1 MNAKPQLRRS
11 SDLPIEAERLLDALP
26 TLPKVALEVIR
37 LVDSPFASA
46 ADLRRAVGED
56 AILTARILQAV
67 NASTHG
73 LSRRI
78 ADIERAILILGLNTV
93 RNLAIIT
100 SAERFFQPRREA
112 GRFRSLAN
120 ELWRHA
126 TTTASAA
133 KLLAMELPE
142 PHPYLTSEEF
152 YVIGLIHDVGIMAEL
167 YSDRDRLI
175 EALER
180 VQPLDDIARSEGS
193 APRKDLRAL
202 ELEVFG
208 FDHAALGRRLCD
220 RWQFP
225 TFLLDGVG
233 FHHSPMDAAEDA
245 RPAAMLVSIADRVA
259 ASVPGGFADDLPSLE
274 VDDEELE
281 LIGLDEEAL
290 DRVRYQLQADL
301 APAPR
306 R

>member
-1 MNAKPQLRRS
+1 MSTTLPFRRRN
-11 SDLPIEAERLLDALP
+11 DLPIEAERLLDALP
-26 TLPKVALEVIR
+26 TMPKVALEVIR
-37 LVDSPFASA
+37 LVDSPYASA
-46 ADLRRAVGED
+46 ADLRRVVGED

-78 ADIERAILILGLNTV
+78 ADIERAILILGLNTI

-120 ELWRHA
+120 QLWRHA

-152 YVIGLIHDVGIMAEL
+152 YVMGLIHDVGIMAEL
-167 YSDRDRLI
+167 YADRDGLI
-175 EALER
+175 DALER
-180 VQPLDDIARSEGS
+180 VQPLDDIARGDG
-193 APRKDLRAL
+193 AVPRKDLRML
-202 ELEVFG
+202 EIELFG

-225 TFLLDGVG
+225 GFLLDAVG
-233 FHHSPMDAAEDA
+233 FHHTPRQAPDDFK
-245 RPAAMLVSIADRVA
+245 PAAMLVSLADRIA
-259 ASVPGGFADDLPSLE
+259 AAAPGGFADDLPSLE
-274 VDDEELE
+274 VDNEELE
-281 LIGLDEEAL
+281 FLGFDEETL

>member
-1 MNAKPQLRRS
+1 MNSKPQFHRA
-11 SDLPIEAERLLDALP
+11 SDLPIETERLLDALP

-93 RNLAIIT
+93 RNLAIIS

-133 KLLAMELPE
+133 KLLAMELAE

-152 YVIGLIHDVGIMAEL
+152 YVMGLIHDVGIMAEL
-167 YSDRDRLI
+167 YADRDRLI
-175 EALER
+175 DALER
-180 VQPLDDIARSEGS
+180 VQPLDDIARGEG
-193 APRKDLRAL
+193 ATPRKDLRVFEL
-202 ELEVFG
+202 ELFG
-208 FDHAALGRRLCD
+208 VDHATLGRRLCD

-225 TFLLDGVG
+225 AFLLDGVG
-233 FHHSPMDAAEDA
+233 FHHAPLEAPESEQIS
-245 RPAAMLVSIADRVA
+245 AMLISIADRVA
-259 ASVPGGFADDLPSLE
+259 ASAPGGFADDLPSTE
-274 VDDEELE
+274 IDDEELA

>member
-1 MNAKPQLRRS
+1 MRGRLIYLMGPSGSGKDSL
-11 SDLPIEAERLLDALP
+11 LEAARERLAARDC
-26 TLPKVALEVIR
+26 VIAR
-37 LVDSPFASA
+37 RVITRSA
-46 ADLRRAVGED
+46 EAVGED

-93 RNLAIIT
+93 RNLAIIS

-152 YVIGLIHDVGIMAEL
+152 YVMGLIHDVGIMAEL
-167 YSDRDRLI
+167 YGDRDRLI
-175 EALER
+175 DALER
-180 VQPLDDIARSEGS
+180 VQPLDDIARATDS
-193 APRKDLRAL
+193 A
-202 ELEVFG
+202 
-208 FDHAALGRRLCD
+208 
-220 RWQFP
+220 Q
-225 TFLLDGVG
+225 
-233 FHHSPMDAAEDA
+233 
-245 RPAAMLVSIADRVA
+245 
-259 ASVPGGFADDLPSLE
+259 ASSKVITMRS
-274 VDDEELE
+274 VDT
-281 LIGLDEEAL
+281 
-290 DRVRYQLQADL
+290 R
-301 APAPR
+301 
-306 R
+306 

>member
-1 MNAKPQLRRS
+1 MSDTLPFRRRTE
-11 SDLPIEAERLLDALP
+11 LPIEAERLLDALP
-26 TLPKVALEVIR
+26 TMPKVALEVIR
-37 LVDSPFASA
+37 LVDSPYASA
-46 ADLRRAVGED
+46 GDLRRVVGED

-78 ADIERAILILGLNTV
+78 ADIERAILILGLNSI

-100 SAERFFQPRREA
+100 SAEQFFQPRREA

-120 ELWRHA
+120 QLWRHA
-126 TTTASAA
+126 TATASAA

-142 PHPYLTSEEF
+142 PHPYLTPEEF
-152 YVIGLIHDVGIMAEL
+152 FVMGLIHDVGIMAEL
-167 YSDRDRLI
+167 YADRDRLI
-175 EALER
+175 DALER
-180 VQPLDDIARSEGS
+180 VQPLDDIARSEGQ
-193 APRKDLRAL
+193 APRKDLRM
-202 ELEVFG
+202 LEVELFG

-225 TFLLDGVG
+225 VFLRDAVG
-233 FHHSPMDAAEDA
+233 FHHTPRQAPDDVKL
-245 RPAAMLVSIADRVA
+245 AAMLVSIADRVA
-259 ASVPGGFADDLPSLE
+259 AGAPGGFADDLPSVE
-274 VDDEELE
+274 VGSEELE
-281 LIGLDEEAL
+281 FLGMDDDAL

-301 APAPR
+301 SPTPR